1 MTIILQHAPRGM
13 GYFAIAGGL
22 VVESGYERQIQKGEV
37 FTPKDVLVLIDFG
50 NKLEIR
56 QR

>member
-13 GYFAIAGGL
+13 GYFALTGGVIL
-22 VVESGYERQIQKGEV
+22 EHGYERQIQKGEV
-37 FTPKDVLVLIDFG
+37 VTPKDLLVWIDFG

-56 QR
+56 AR